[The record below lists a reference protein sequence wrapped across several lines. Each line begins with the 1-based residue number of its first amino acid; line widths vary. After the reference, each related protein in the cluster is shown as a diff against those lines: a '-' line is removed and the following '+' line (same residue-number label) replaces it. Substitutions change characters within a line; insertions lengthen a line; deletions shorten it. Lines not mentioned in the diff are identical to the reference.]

1 MSRLR
6 VFTVRTAG
14 STCGLTLVLIAAA
27 TAFAASAA
35 AGAPTAAHSPLPAP
49 SLPTAAVPASP
60 AAPSPASATAE
71 GTPDAASAAALTR
84 RYRTAAIATSKTS
97 IYIGSVTLN
106 VEPLVLSDGAYQS
119 KYVATVFPYF
129 FYNERGTLAIAMP
142 AASLLRVSRSEP
154 VEFTGRALS
163 SDGEERRISGKATP
177 SDATHGRIKVRIYV
191 SKRIALIFNTTYEIR
206 P

>member
-1 MSRLR
+1 M
-6 VFTVRTAG
+6 
-14 STCGLTLVLIAAA
+14 
-27 TAFAASAA
+27 
-35 AGAPTAAHSPLPAP
+35 
-49 SLPTAAVPASP
+49 ASP
-60 AAPSPASATAE
+60 APAPAVSAAPP
-71 GTPDAASAAALTR
+71 PDAAAAAALTR

-106 VEPLVLSDGAYQS
+106 VEPLVLSDGAYRS

-129 FYNERGTLAIAMP
+129 FYNEHGTLAIAMP
-142 AASLLRVSRSEP
+142 AAALLRVSRSEP
-154 VEFTGRALS
+154 VEFTGRAVS

-177 SDATHGRIKVRIYV
+177 SDATHGKIKVRIYV